1 MSRLARLAV
10 AVVALALV
18 VPLGAATRVRPASG
32 ATTSTGSITSS
43 AASAATAATAATAS
57 TLPSGSEDDLAR
69 TYYHLLLRNTRFQ
82 ESTWNAEQG
91 TYGIENWDVVG
102 VLGNAVLL
110 RFGTYDASVAG
121 VSHEVLRDHTIRGL
135 EAAVAANR
143 FVDPAHGTWGARIYW
158 DATMEAYLVAAAHLM
173 WADLDDRT
181 RAGVDT
187 ILRGEAGYL
196 VDVGAEPGDPDR
208 EGGTTNGLRGGYVGD
223 TKLEEMGAR
232 TMMLAAA
239 DAFLPGDADQAHW
252 REWLNRWTLNMD
264 GLPVADRVNPTVVEG
279 KPVSEWTGA
288 QNIFDTFTSE
298 NHGGWNGMYQQSAAT
313 YPGRNVVQYLIAG
326 QPVPVSQQ
334 TLPSNDEILG
344 VLNQLGTDAG
354 VPAELMVGDRVHFY
368 GRSLIPLTYRAM
380 VTGDRMAARAERML
394 AARLGPYVEYPPAGM
409 LVKFRRGTGYET
421 EARAEV
427 AMSYLLHYWRAHL
440 AGDVAPVSEQEYF
453 ARASK
458 VTDFGDVPGLVNQ
471 QSPAA
476 LMSAVTKPGY
486 VKFAYLP
493 QHDDWLF
500 DVSAKA
506 PSFLPSVTAV
516 DEHTSRS
523 YTRLRDGVD
532 ATATVVRRG
541 DSYAGYTTLPN
552 GSVVYATTGTGDD
565 EGSLR
570 LRNLDMPGVPGLD
583 GARTFTTSTGSTTL
597 APDGLG
603 GGGTEQLAFVP
614 TQARYVRMT
623 GVQAASQWGYS
634 MYEFE
639 VRGPSSEA
647 NLALNQPAT
656 ASSSYG
662 EASVPAKAVDGD
674 PATRWANSAAE
685 RPTMKGWFAVDLGAS
700 RTVSRVTIQWQE
712 DAWPISYRIEVSD
725 DGQNWGTVTSV
736 PRWQDVGRS
745 WLNVDGR
752 AGFVVRGS
760 TNPIAVSPTGVA
772 LSHGP
777 ASGAAGM
784 VVQGFP
790 AQPAEQTAR
799 LAAAPQPSGGPAAVR
814 SASSDGYLSLFN
826 LGSVPVDKVALTVP
840 QGGNARTLYLGRQV
854 TTTTGLTYD
863 VGLAAGTAA
872 VQAPRFR
879 LSAPQ
884 SGEQVP
890 AGLVAEVV
898 DSHLVRLTNPA
909 GSPAVKMMLTS
920 VSTGERSAVSVPSGR
935 SREVRFRTGVLTP
948 TTDLARDR
956 ITYPS
961 SPLPPGMSD
970 PDRAVDADA
979 RTAWVPGAGD
989 RRLVVNLGADEDVRG
1004 ATVRWTSATVPSYAI
1019 EVSTDGTTW
1028 TRVADT
1034 SDGQHARS
1042 FAFSASAHYV
1052 SVLVGDWHR
1061 GQAGLA
1067 DLSVAG
1073 SHP

>member
-1 MSRLARLAV
+1 MGRLARLVV

-18 VPLGAATRVRPASG
+18 VPLGAAARARPASG
-32 ATTSTGSITSS
+32 ATTSGVT
-43 AASAATAATAATAS
+43 AYAATAAGSVDAA
-57 TLPSGSEDDLAR
+57 LPSGSEDDLAR
-69 TYYHLLLRNTRFQ
+69 TYYQLLLRNTRFQ
-82 ESTWNAEQG
+82 ETTWNAEQG

-110 RFGTYDASVAG
+110 RFGSYDASVAG
-121 VSHEVLRDHTIRGL
+121 VSREVLRDHTIRSL
-135 EAAVAANR
+135 VAAIATNR

-196 VDVGAEPGDPDR
+196 VDVGAEPGDPGR
-208 EGGTTNGLRGGYVGD
+208 EGATTNGLRGGYVGD

-239 DAFLPGDADQAHW
+239 DAFLPGNADRPRW

-279 KPVSEWTGA
+279 RPVSAWTGA

-326 QPVPVSQQ
+326 QPIPTSQLA
-334 TLPSNDEILG
+334 LPNNDEIQG
-344 VLNQLGTDAG
+344 VLDQLGTDAG

-394 AARLGPYVEYPPAGM
+394 ADRLGPYVAYPPAGM

-440 AGDVAPVSEQEYF
+440 AGDVTPVSEREYF
-453 ARASK
+453 ARASR

-471 QSPAA
+471 QSPKA

-506 PSFLPSVTAV
+506 PSFLPSVAAV
-516 DEHTSRS
+516 DGHTSRT

-532 ATATVVRRG
+532 ASATVVRRG
-541 DSYAGYTTLPN
+541 DSYAGYTTLPD

-583 GARTFTTSTGSTTL
+583 GDRTFTTAGGSTTL
-597 APDGLG
+597 VPDGLG
-603 GGGTEQLAFVP
+603 GGGTEQLAFTP

-639 VRGPSSEA
+639 VRGPSSET

-725 DGQNWGTVTSV
+725 DGQNWRTVTGV
-736 PRWQDVGRS
+736 PRWQDVRGS

-752 AGFVVRGS
+752 VGFVVRGS
-760 TNPIAVSPTGVA
+760 TNPIAVAPTGVA

-784 VVQGFP
+784 VVQGLP
-790 AQPAEQTAR
+790 AQTPEQTAR
-799 LAAAPQPSGGPAAVR
+799 LAVAPQPSGGPAALR
-814 SASSDGYLSLFN
+814 AALSDGYLSLFN
-826 LGSVPVDKVALTVP
+826 LGSAAVDKAGLTVP
-840 QGGNARTLYLGRQV
+840 ESGDERTLYLGRQ
-854 TTTTGLTYD
+854 TTTTAGLTYQVD
-863 VGLAAGTAA
+863 LAAGTAA

-879 LSAPQ
+879 LSAVR
-884 SGEQVP
+884 SGEQAP
-890 AGLVAEVV
+890 DGLVAEVV
-898 DSHLVRLTNPA
+898 DSHLVRLTNSTEA
-909 GSPAVKMMLTS
+909 AAKVTLTS
-920 VSTGERSAVSVPSGR
+920 AATGERATVTVPNGQ
-935 SREVRFRTGVLTP
+935 SREVRFTSGVRTP
-948 TTDLARDR
+948 TSDLARDR

-961 SPLPPGMSD
+961 SPLPAGMSD
-970 PDRAVDADA
+970 PDRAVDADT
-979 RTAWVPGAGD
+979 RTAWTPGGSD
-989 RRLVVNLGADEDVRG
+989 RRLVVNLGADADVRG

-1028 TRVADT
+1028 TRVADA

-1042 FAFSASAHYV
+1042 FAFSGSARYV
-1052 SVLVGDWHR
+1052 SVLVGEWRR

-1067 DLSVAG
+1067 ELSVTG
-1073 SHP
+1073 SRH

>member
-18 VPLGAATRVRPASG
+18 APLGAAARARPASG
-32 ATTSTGSITSS
+32 ATLSGGSLRS
-43 AASAATAATAATAS
+43 AA
-57 TLPSGSEDDLAR
+57 LPSGSEDELAR
-69 TYYHLLLRNTRFQ
+69 TYYRLLLRNTRFQ

-91 TYGIENWDVVG
+91 TYGIESWDVVG
-102 VLGNAVLL
+102 ALGNAVLL

-121 VSHEVLRDHTIRGL
+121 FSRNVLRDHTVRSL
-135 EAAVAANR
+135 EAAIAANR

-173 WADLDDRT
+173 WADLDDHT

-196 VDVGAEPGDPDR
+196 VDAGAGPGDPDR
-208 EGGTTNGLRGGYVGD
+208 EGGTTNGLLGGYVDD
-223 TKLEEMGAR
+223 TKMEEMGAR

-239 DAFLPGDADQAHW
+239 DAFLPGDAGRSRW

-264 GLPVADRVNPTVVEG
+264 GLPVADEVNPTVVDG
-279 KPVSEWTGA
+279 RPVAAWTSA
-288 QNIFDTFTSE
+288 HNIFDTFTSE

-326 QPVPVSQQ
+326 QPVPASQR
-334 TLPSNDEILG
+334 TLPSNDEIQG

-394 AARLGPYVEYPPAGM
+394 AARLGPYVDYPPAGM
-409 LVKFRRGTGYET
+409 LVKFRQGTKYET

-440 AGDVAPVSEQEYF
+440 AGDVAPVSEREYF

-458 VTDFGDVPGLVNQ
+458 VTDFGDVPGLVDQ
-471 QSPAA
+471 QSPRA
-476 LMSAVTKPGY
+476 LMAAGSKPGY

-516 DEHTSRS
+516 DEHTSRT

-532 ATATVVRRG
+532 ASATVVRRG

-583 GARTFTTSTGSTTL
+583 GDRTFTTADGSTTL
-597 APDGLG
+597 TPDGLG
-603 GGGTEQLAFVP
+603 GGGTEQLGFTP

-674 PATRWANSAAE
+674 PTTRWANSAAE

-700 RTVSRVTIQWQE
+700 RMVSQVTIHWQE
-712 DAWPISYRIEVSD
+712 DAWPINYRIEVSD
-725 DGQNWGTVTSV
+725 DGQNWRTVTGV
-736 PRWQDVGRS
+736 PRWQDFDGQ

-760 TNPIAVSPTGVA
+760 TNPIAVAPTGVA

-777 ASGAAGM
+777 ADGAAGM

-790 AQPAEQTAR
+790 AQPPPQTAR
-799 LAAAPQPSGGPAAVR
+799 LAAAPQPSGGPTSLR
-814 SASSDGYLSLFN
+814 SALSDGYLSLFN
-826 LGSVPVDKVALTVP
+826 LSSAAVDKAALTVP
-840 QGGNARTLYLGRQV
+840 EDGSVRTLYLGRQA
-854 TTTTGLTYD
+854 TTATGLTYD
-863 VGLAAGTAA
+863 VHMATGTAA
-872 VQAPRFR
+872 VQAPRFT
-879 LSAPQ
+879 LSA
-884 SGEQVP
+884 GRAGAQVP

-898 DSHLVRLTNPA
+898 DSRLVRLTNPA
-909 GSPAVKMMLTS
+909 EVAAAKLTLTS
-920 VSTGERSAVSVPSGR
+920 VATGERIAVTVPRGA
-935 SREVRFRTGVLTP
+935 SREVRFRVGILTP
-948 TTDLARDR
+948 TSDLARDR
-956 ITYPS
+956 TTYPS

-970 PDRAVDADA
+970 PDRAVDGDV
-979 RTAWVPGAGD
+979 RTAWVPGGGD
-989 RRLVVNLGADEDVRG
+989 RRLVVNLGAAADVRG
-1004 ATVRWTSATVPSYAI
+1004 TTVRWTSATVPSYAI

-1028 TRVADT
+1028 TRVAGA

-1042 FAFSASAHYV
+1042 FEFSASARYV

-1067 DLSVAG
+1067 DLTVTG

>member
-1 MSRLARLAV
+1 MSRLARLVV

-18 VPLGAATRVRPASG
+18 VPLGGAARVRPAPG
-32 ATTSTGSITSS
+32 ATTSTVTTSS
-43 AASAATAATAATAS
+43 AGTSAAGTAGSIDSA
-57 TLPSGSEDDLAR
+57 LPSGSEDDLAR
-69 TYYHLLLRNTRFQ
+69 TYYQLLLRNTRFQ

-110 RFGTYDASVAG
+110 RFGSYDPSVAG
-121 VSHEVLRDHTIRGL
+121 VSQEVLRDHTIRSL
-135 EAAVAANR
+135 AAAIAANR

-196 VDVGAEPGDPDR
+196 VDVGAEPGDPGR

-239 DAFLPGDADQAHW
+239 DAFLPGNTDRLRW

-264 GLPVADRVNPTVVEG
+264 GLPVADRVNPTVIEG
-279 KPVSEWTGA
+279 RPVSEWAGA

-326 QPVPVSQQ
+326 QPIPASQL
-334 TLPSNDEILG
+334 TLPNNDEIQG
-344 VLNQLGTDAG
+344 VLDQLGTDAG

-394 AARLGPYVEYPPAGM
+394 ADRLGPYVEYPPTGM

-427 AMSYLLHYWRAHL
+427 AMSYLLHFWRAHL
-440 AGDVAPVSEQEYF
+440 AGDVAPVSEREYF

-471 QSPAA
+471 QSPKA

-516 DEHTSRS
+516 DERNSRT

-532 ATATVVRRG
+532 ASATVVRRG
-541 DSYAGYTTLPN
+541 DSYAGYTTLPD

-583 GARTFTTSTGSTTL
+583 GDRTFTASSGSTTL

-603 GGGTEQLAFVP
+603 GGGTEQLAFTP

-639 VRGPSSEA
+639 VRGPSSET

-725 DGQNWGTVTSV
+725 DGQNWRTVTSV
-736 PRWQDVGRS
+736 PRWQDVDGQ

-760 TNPIAVSPTGVA
+760 TNPIAVAPTGVA

-777 ASGAAGM
+777 ADGAAGM

-790 AQPAEQTAR
+790 AQTPAQTAR
-799 LAAAPQPSGGPAAVR
+799 LAAAPQPSGGPAALR
-814 SASSDGYLSLFN
+814 AALNDRYLSLFN
-826 LGSVPVDKVALTVP
+826 LGSSAVDKVGLTVP
-840 QGGNARTLYLGRQV
+840 ESGDERTLYLGRQ
-854 TTTTGLTYD
+854 TTTPTGLTYQ

-879 LSAPQ
+879 LSAVR
-884 SGEQVP
+884 SGGQAP
-890 AGLVAEVV
+890 DGLAAEVV
-898 DSHLVRLTNPA
+898 DSHLVRLTNSA
-909 GSPAVKMMLTS
+909 EIAAKVTLTS
-920 VSTGERSAVSVPSGR
+920 VATGEQAAVTVPHGQ
-935 SREVRFRTGVLTP
+935 SREVRFESGVRTP
-948 TTDLARDR
+948 TSDLARDR

-979 RTAWVPGAGD
+979 RTAWTPGGSD
-989 RRLVVNLGADEDVRG
+989 RRLVVNLGVNADVRR
-1004 ATVRWTSATVPSYAI
+1004 ATVRWTPAAVPSYAV

-1028 TRVADT
+1028 TRVADA
-1034 SDGQHARS
+1034 SDGQQARS
-1042 FAFSASAHYV
+1042 FAFSASARYV

-1061 GQAGLA
+1061 GQAALA
-1067 DLSVAG
+1067 DLSVTG